1 MLDGSTCARQKPV
14 SFADGSVWQ
23 RAPYHES
30 RASRH
35 YGSAARVTSV
45 TSVSAHPK
53 SSTPMTNLRIDV
65 GGYVVTTPL
74 EQAAKLTSVEDQGSM
89 YAPRTRDHQ
98 RRTTR
103 AGARATS
110 SSGTQRRQR
119 SVQRERP
126 TRPNGNATYSFGSLR
141 MRRTFRKL
149 FAFRKAV
156 AAPYSYF
163 TPEAGGANG
172 EGYHNFNH
180 TFYQQPVL
188 NVTLTTWRAAAQAAV
203 EMRAR

>member
-1 MLDGSTCARQKPV
+1 
-14 SFADGSVWQ
+14 
-23 RAPYHES
+23 
-30 RASRH
+30 
-35 YGSAARVTSV
+35 
-45 TSVSAHPK
+45 
-53 SSTPMTNLRIDV
+53 
-65 GGYVVTTPL
+65 
-74 EQAAKLTSVEDQGSM
+74 M

>member
-1 MLDGSTCARQKPV
+1 MGLKD
-14 SFADGSVWQ
+14 
-23 RAPYHES
+23 
-30 RASRH
+30 
-35 YGSAARVTSV
+35 
-45 TSVSAHPK
+45 VSAEREAHTAK
-53 SSTPMTNLRIDV
+53 RECDV
-65 GGYVVTTPL
+65 QFRKFT
-74 EQAAKLTSVEDQGSM
+74 D
-89 YAPRTRDHQ
+89 
-98 RRTTR
+98 
-103 AGARATS
+103 
-110 SSGTQRRQR
+110 
-119 SVQRERP
+119 
-126 TRPNGNATYSFGSLR
+126 ATYIPK
-141 MRRTFRKL
+141 T

>member
-1 MLDGSTCARQKPV
+1 MRDEAISHVLERLPHHRDALGTAAVKRLREDTVLDGSTCARQKSV

-23 RAPYHES
+23 RAPYHKS
-30 RASRH
+30 RASRP
-35 YGSAARVTSV
+35 YGLRSTS
-45 TSVSAHPK
+45 HERHERLG
-53 SSTPMTNLRIDV
+53 TPEVEHADDKLAPPSGWLR
-65 GGYVVTTPL
+65 GYRPL
-74 EQAAKLTSVEDQGSM
+74 EQAAKLTSVEEQGSM

-110 SSGTQRRQR
+110 SSGTQRRQC
-119 SVQRERP
+119 RERA
-126 TRPNGNATYSFGSLR
+126 RPHGQTG
-141 MRRTFRKL
+141 MRRTVLKSR
-149 FAFRKAV
+149 

-172 EGYHNFNH
+172 EGYHNLNH

-188 NVTLTTWRAAAQAAV
+188 NVP
-203 EMRAR
+203 